1 MMLALGAMS
10 TALDALTSL
19 TQSKKPA
26 GAGQA
31 ASAFDTSGATPP
43 TAPVQP
49 VTTGFSSQSGGLSP
63 STLSA
68 VLAALGQSSD
78 ASAAGAS
85 DAMKD
90 FFKQIDAD
98 QNGTISKSEFETALG
113 AGGSNLAMAGSVF
126 GKLDANADGSVS
138 LEELS
143 AALKPPD
150 KDRRHGSGGPQD
162 GSGDPLLDA
171 LDDAA
176 AVGGDDGTAV
186 DSATRS
192 KRSNA
197 LASANAMSSYNF
209 VEQLIQSQ
217 QRAVAASS
225 TSTLGLTA

>member
-19 TQSKKPA
+19 TQPKKPA

-176 AVGGDDGTAV
+176 AAGGDDAAV

-209 VEQLIQSQ
+209 VAQLIQSQ